1 MKGVFAMNKKT
12 AVVLAVLLTLVVL
25 GTFVSLLMHQ
35 FNPVVKVTGLLLGFL
50 TFIDLNLICGVLAGS
65 YDK

>member
-1 MKGVFAMNKKT
+1 MNKKT

-35 FNPVVKVTGLLLGFL
+35 FHPVVKVTGLLLGFL

-65 YDK
+65 CDK

>member
-1 MKGVFAMNKKT
+1 MNKKT

-35 FNPVVKVTGLLLGFL
+35 FNPAVKVTGLLLGFL